1 MRWRR
6 MPGQSVRIGVNTML
20 CFLIVENGDPKTAE
34 FFYARTGWEA
44 LDAAGRAGFDETR
57 GFAIIAVFP
66 VDAVSRAA

>member
-1 MRWRR
+1 
-6 MPGQSVRIGVNTML
+6 ML

-34 FFYARTGWEA
+34 CFYARTGWEA

>member
-1 MRWRR
+1 
-6 MPGQSVRIGVNTML
+6 ML

-34 FFYARTGWEA
+34 FFYARTSWEA

-66 VDAVSRAA
+66 VDVVSRAA